1 MRKTCRYAQMATLVV
16 FGLIGLSCNHLD
28 EIHQNEVVETPG
40 ETSRYILTIKADK
53 GGPTKA
59 LEDMGTYLKSTWT
72 AGDKV
77 TVYGPGNQ
85 ILGTLTAST
94 GGSSSTTLEGD
105 LTQAPQVGEAL
116 TLKYRSDSYLTQ
128 KGTLDYIA
136 ANCDYALATV
146 SVESVSGMQIT
157 TTPALFES
165 QQAIVKFALQNADG
179 DAIAV
184 SQFLLNNGSATFTI
198 NLDTPGS
205 IVYVALPAFS
215 NQTVTLSAAAGTN
228 YYDLSK
234 ADVTF
239 ECGKFYTRTAKLK
252 KQPVSSITLDGNAVT
267 YIYSGAP
274 ASEAI

>member
-16 FGLIGLSCNHLD
+16 FGLIGLSCNQLD

-40 ETSRYILTIKADK
+40 ETSHYILTIKADK
-53 GGPTKA
+53 GDPTKA

-72 AGDKV
+72 AGDGV
-77 TVYGPGNQ
+77 TVYGPGDQ

-94 GGSSSTTLEGD
+94 GGSSSTTLVGNLE
-105 LTQAPQVGEAL
+105 QAPEEGAEL
-116 TLKYRSDSYLTQ
+116 TLKYRSASYLTQ
-128 KGTLDYIA
+128 NGTLESIA

-146 SVESVSGMQIT
+146 TVETVTGTQIT
-157 TTPALFES
+157 TTPASFET
-165 QQAIVKFALQNADG
+165 QQAVVKFTLQDDGGNAV
-179 DAIAV
+179 AV
-184 SQFLLNNGSATFTI
+184 TQLLLNNGATTYTV
-198 NLDTPGS
+198 NLAPASST
-205 IVYVALPAFS
+205 VYVALPAFS
-215 NQTVTLSAAAGTN
+215 NQTVILTATTGTSH
-228 YYDLSK
+228 YDLSK

-252 KQPVSSITLDGNAVT
+252 KQPVSSITLDNNAVT

>member
-16 FGLIGLSCNHLD
+16 FGLIGLSCNQLD

-40 ETSRYILTIKADK
+40 ETSHYILTIKADK
-53 GGPTKA
+53 GDPTKA

-72 AGDKV
+72 AGDGV
-77 TVYGPGNQ
+77 TVYGPGDQ

-94 GGSSSTTLEGD
+94 GGSSSTTLEGN
-105 LTQAPQVGEAL
+105 LEQAPEEGAEL
-116 TLKYRSDSYLTQ
+116 TLKYRSASYLTQ
-128 KGTLDYIA
+128 NGTLESIA
-136 ANCDYALATV
+136 VNCDYALATV
-146 SVESVSGMQIT
+146 TVETVTGKQIT
-157 TTPALFES
+157 TTPASFET
-165 QQAIVKFALQNADG
+165 QQAVVKFTLQDDGGNAF
-179 DAIAV
+179 AAT
-184 SQFLLNNGSATFTI
+184 QLLLNTGGTTYTV
-198 NLDTPGS
+198 NLDPASST
-205 IVYVALPAFS
+205 VYVALPAFS
-215 NQTVTLSAAAGTN
+215 NQTVILTATTGTSH
-228 YYDLSK
+228 YDLSK

>member
-16 FGLIGLSCNHLD
+16 FGLIGLSCNQLD

-40 ETSRYILTIKADK
+40 ETSHYILTIKADK
-53 GGPTKA
+53 GAPTKA

-72 AGDKV
+72 AGDGV
-77 TVYGPGNQ
+77 TVYGPGDQ

-94 GGSSSTTLEGD
+94 GGSSSTTLVGNLE
-105 LTQAPQVGEAL
+105 QAPEEGAEL
-116 TLKYRSDSYLTQ
+116 TLKYRSASYLTQ
-128 KGTLDYIA
+128 NGTLESIA

-146 SVESVSGMQIT
+146 TVETVTGTQIT
-157 TTPALFES
+157 TTPASFET
-165 QQAIVKFALQNADG
+165 QQAVVKFTLQDDGGNAV
-179 DAIAV
+179 AV
-184 SQFLLNNGSATFTI
+184 TQLLLNNGATTYTV
-198 NLDTPGS
+198 NLAPASST
-205 IVYVALPAFS
+205 VYVALPAFS
-215 NQTVTLSAAAGTN
+215 NQTVILTATTGTSH
-228 YYDLSK
+228 YDLSK

-252 KQPVSSITLDGNAVT
+252 KQPVSSITLDDNAVT

>member
-16 FGLIGLSCNHLD
+16 FGLIGLSCNQLD

-40 ETSRYILTIKADK
+40 ETSHYILTIKADK
-53 GGPTKA
+53 GDPTKA

-72 AGDKV
+72 AGDGV
-77 TVYGPGNQ
+77 TVYGPGDQ

>member
-1 MRKTCRYAQMATLVV
+1 MEKNCRFMQMATFVV
-16 FGLIGLSCNHLD
+16 LGLMGLSCSRLE
-28 EIHQNEVVETPG
+28 EIPQNEPAETP
-40 ETSRYILTIKADK
+40 EKTTHFTLTVEADK
-53 GGPTKA
+53 GAPTKA
-59 LEDMGTYLKSTWT
+59 LEDKGTYLQSTWR
-72 AGDKV
+72 AGDVV
-77 TVYGPGNQ
+77 TVYAGNQ
-85 ILGTLTAST
+85 LLGELTAST

-116 TLKYRSDSYLTQ
+116 TLKFRSDSYLTQ

>member
-16 FGLIGLSCNHLD
+16 FGLIGLSCNQLD

-40 ETSRYILTIKADK
+40 ETSHYILTIKADK
-53 GGPTKA
+53 GNPTKA

-72 AGDKV
+72 AGDGV
-77 TVYGPGNQ
+77 TVYGPGDQ

-94 GGSSSTTLEGD
+94 GGSSSTTLVGNLE
-105 LTQAPQVGEAL
+105 QAPEEGAEL
-116 TLKYRSDSYLTQ
+116 TLKYRSASYLTQ
-128 KGTLDYIA
+128 NGTLESIA

-146 SVESVSGMQIT
+146 TVETVTGTQIT
-157 TTPALFES
+157 TTPASFET
-165 QQAIVKFALQNADG
+165 QQAVVKFTLQDDGGNAV
-179 DAIAV
+179 AV
-184 SQFLLNNGSATFTI
+184 TQLLLNNGATTYTV
-198 NLDTPGS
+198 NLAPASST
-205 IVYVALPAFS
+205 VYVALPAFS
-215 NQTVTLSAAAGTN
+215 NQTVILTATTGTSH
-228 YYDLSK
+228 YDLSK